1 MSEKKSRNL
10 RKRHVVCLVSLLIV
24 ALSINTAGQN
34 PRVGMPSNAAR
45 ATDEIPSPPQIGTGK
60 VLHGSETVGPSN
72 RQGEIGNPARGKFG
86 GISTAVKRASA
97 ENPEVAC
104 TGLVITPTFDSSITG
119 NVNSA
124 AIQAMINQAVAVYHS
139 LFTDAITVSI
149 LFRYSTTSPNGSP
162 LGTGTLAQSAFVL
175 YSIPWNTYV
184 NALTADAKTSNDT
197 TANAS
202 LPGAPLSMNILP
214 SSANGRA
221 LGLNTPGVMK
231 ADGTLGGGT
240 FDGIVTI
247 NSAKPFQF
255 TRPPGMGNF
264 DALRSTEHEI
274 DEVLGL
280 GSYLPGAG
288 DLRPQDLFSW
298 SAPGTRNITSVGSRY
313 FSIDGG
319 NTNIVGFNQD
329 SSGDFG
335 DWLSGSCPQATPF
348 VQNAFSCAGQ
358 FSDVTATS
366 PEGINL
372 DVIGYDLLQLRIDS
386 VSPPAG
392 RASGGQQITL
402 TGSFVNLSTVT
413 MGGAGATWSPN
424 GTTQI
429 IVTTPAHA
437 VGAVDIALT
446 PTSGCT
452 YTKTNA
458 FAYLP
463 TTFTDNTL
471 TVGVTKV
478 KAQHI
483 IELRQAV
490 DALRA
495 VAGLGPAP
503 WTDLTLSPFSTI
515 IRAVHILEL
524 RSFLED
530 AASRLGYPA
539 GPGYTDPGLT
549 SGFVIKMVHIAEL
562 RQRIRTIAG

>member
-1 MSEKKSRNL
+1 LVKKGKKKSDETK
-10 RKRHVVCLVSLLIV
+10 KRFVCLVSLLIV
-24 ALSINTAGQN
+24 ALNLNTAGQN
-34 PRVGMPSNAAR
+34 PNTRKRSNAAR
-45 ATDEIPSPPQIGTGK
+45 ATDELPSPQVGTGK
-60 VLHGSETVGPSN
+60 VLSDAETAGSSN
-72 RQGEIGNPARGKFG
+72 ERIADANAAHSI
-86 GISTAVKRASA
+86 GISTRAWRARA

-104 TGLVITPTFDSSITG
+104 SGLVINPTFDSSITG
-119 NVNSA
+119 NPNSA
-124 AIQAMINQAVAVYHS
+124 AIQAMINQAVTIYHS
-139 LFTDAITVSI
+139 LFTDSITVSI
-149 LFRYSTTSPNGSP
+149 LFRYSTTAPNGSP
-162 LGTGTLAQSAFVL
+162 LGTGTLAMSTFVF
-175 YSIPWNTYV
+175 YSVPWNTYI

-202 LPGAPLSMNILP
+202 LPAVPLSMNVLP
-214 SSANGRA
+214 SSAGGRA
-221 LGLNTPGVMK
+221 IGLNTPGTMG
-231 ADGTLGGGT
+231 ADGSLGGGT

-255 TRPPGMGNF
+255 NRPPTPGNF
-264 DALRSTEHEI
+264 DALRSTEHEM
-274 DEVLGL
+274 DEVLGF
-280 GSYLPGAG
+280 GSFLNVGG
-288 DLRPQDLFSW
+288 TDLRPQDLFSW
-298 SAPGTRNITSVGSRY
+298 LSPGVRNITSVGSRY
-313 FSIDGG
+313 FSIDNG
-319 NTNIVGFNQD
+319 NTNIVGFNQN

-335 DWLSGSCPQATPF
+335 DWLSGSCPQATPY
-348 VQNAFSCAGQ
+348 VQNAFSCSGQ

-372 DVIGYDLLQLRIDS
+372 DVIGYDLAQLRIDS

-413 MGGAGATWSPN
+413 MGGVAATWSPN
-424 GTTQI
+424 GPTQI
-429 IVTTPAHA
+429 IVTTPVHA
-437 VGAVDIALT
+437 VGAVDITLT
-446 PTSGCT
+446 PTLGCT
-452 YTKTNA
+452 YTKINA

-463 TTFTDNTL
+463 TIFTDNTL
-471 TVGVTKV
+471 MVGVTKV

-503 WTDLTLSPFSTI
+503 WTDPTLSPFSTVI
-515 IRAVHILEL
+515 QAVHILEL

-549 SGFVIKMVHIAEL
+549 SGFVIKRAHVEDL
-562 RQRIRTIAG
+562 RQRIRMIAG

>member
-1 MSEKKSRNL
+1 
-10 RKRHVVCLVSLLIV
+10 VS
-24 ALSINTAGQN
+24 
-34 PRVGMPSNAAR
+34 
-45 ATDEIPSPPQIGTGK
+45 
-60 VLHGSETVGPSN
+60 
-72 RQGEIGNPARGKFG
+72 GNPAHSYSIINPSVRR
-86 GISTAVKRASA
+86 TSA

-104 TGLVITPTFDSSITG
+104 GGLVINPTFDSSITG
-119 NVNSA
+119 NANAA
-124 AIQAMINQAVAVYHS
+124 AIEAMINQAVAIYHS
-139 LFTDAITVSI
+139 LFTDSITVSI
-149 LFRYSTTSPNGSP
+149 LFRYSTTAPNGSP
-162 LGTGTLAQSAFVL
+162 LGTGTLAQSTFVI
-175 YSIPWNTYV
+175 YQIPWNTYI
-184 NALTADAKTSNDT
+184 NALTADAKTSNDS
-197 TANAS
+197 TANAN
-202 LPGAPLSMNILP
+202 LPPAPLSMNILP

-221 LGLNTPGVMK
+221 IGLNTPGVMN
-231 ADGTLGGGT
+231 ANGTVGGGT

-255 TRPPGMGNF
+255 TRPPTSGNF
-264 DALRSTEHEI
+264 DALRSTEHEM
-274 DEVLGL
+274 DEVLGF
-280 GSYLPGAG
+280 GSYLPGTG

-298 SAPGTRNITSVGSRY
+298 LSPSVRNITSVGSRY

-329 SSGDFG
+329 SNGDFG
-335 DWLSGSCPQATPF
+335 DWLSGSCPQATPY

-358 FSDVTATS
+358 SSDVTATS

-372 DVIGYDLLQLRIDS
+372 DVIGYDLAQLRIDS

-402 TGSFVNLSTVT
+402 TGAFAGLSTVT
-413 MGGAGATWSPN
+413 IGGVAVTWSYTS
-424 GTTQI
+424 GT
-429 IVTTPAHA
+429 IVIAFTSPSHA
-437 VGAVDIALT
+437 AGAVDIVLT
-446 PTSGCT
+446 PTSGCV
-452 YTKTNA
+452 YTRTNA
-458 FAYLP
+458 FAFLP

-483 IELRQAV
+483 IEIRQAV

-503 WTDLTLSPFSTI
+503 WTDPTLSPFSTI

-539 GPGYTDPGLT
+539 GPAYTDPGLT
-549 SGFVIKMVHIAEL
+549 SGFVIKRAHIEDL